1 MMKLIIT
8 DRLLGNKFPIV
19 AYMIVSLLIL
29 LLLNAQGCVKKPVR
43 PTLQKA
49 NGGKYYGGTYRI
61 NMLRGNPNGLDPV
74 IITSKLAD
82 DIALQIYDRLITYD
96 SNLVVQPELAKS
108 WSISEDGLT
117 YTFIIR
123 SDVNFHNNQCF
134 LNGKGRK
141 MTSSDICYSLT
152 RCCDPKAKT
161 SAYWVFKNKVLGA
174 DEYFNARQTGKDT
187 PTSVTGIIAPN
198 DTTLIIKLIKPY
210 SPFLLQLSNALGCVV
225 PKEAVDYYGQD
236 FFRNP
241 VGTGAFTFVSW
252 IDDVSMTLVRNPLYW
267 KKDEFGNALPFL
279 DTIVVSFIKDDKLQY
294 QEFATGNLD
303 ESFTI
308 PTELFASVMKSAN
321 NFQNSRNSYYIQ
333 QRPAMLTWFV
343 DFLCSKPPFNNTDV
357 RRAFSYAVDRERIVR
372 FVLKNAPYQ
381 SGKYGITPP
390 VMPDYD
396 IRTIQGYDYQPA
408 KARELMAKAGY
419 PNGKNFPEI
428 EFSIY
433 PEPRLIQVAE
443 SMQQMFAEVL
453 NVKVNIRIIQFAQLL
468 QMAEEGKLQ
477 MWGTRWY
484 GDYPDVENYLSLF
497 DGTLVPTNPDELSYP
512 NSTRYNNNDVNTLI
526 QKAIET
532 TDVESKMKLY
542 QSAEQTMMNESPAII
557 LFYENHYRLVQPWVK
572 CYPLDAMN
580 RVTLSQVWF
589 GQ

>member
-1 MMKLIIT
+1 M
-8 DRLLGNKFPIV
+8 
-19 AYMIVSLLIL
+19 
-29 LLLNAQGCVKKPVR
+29 QGCVKKPTR
-43 PTLQKA
+43 PVLRKA
-49 NGGKYYGGTYRI
+49 LGGKYYGGTYRI
-61 NMLRGNPNGLDPV
+61 NMLRGNPNGLDPI

-108 WSISEDGLT
+108 WNISQDGLV
-117 YTFIIR
+117 YTFTIR

-134 LNGKGRK
+134 PNGKGRR
-141 MTSSDICYSLT
+141 MTAKDVWYSLT
-152 RCCDPKAKT
+152 RCCDPKSKT

-174 DEYFNARQTGKDT
+174 DEYFNARQTDSSF
-187 PTSVTGIIAPN
+187 PNSVSGITAPD
-198 DTTLIIKLIKPY
+198 DTTLVIKLIKPY

-225 PKEAVDYYGQD
+225 PKEAVDFYGQNY
-236 FFRNP
+236 FRNP

-252 IDDVSMTLVRNPLYW
+252 VDDVSITLVKNRSYW
-267 KKDEFGNALPFL
+267 KKDEYGNSLPFL
-279 DTIVVSFIKDDKLQY
+279 DTIVISFIKDDKLQY

-308 PTELFASVMKSAN
+308 PTELFASVIKVNRSTN
-321 NFQNSRNSYYIQ
+321 HSSSYTIQ

-343 DFLCSKPPFNNTDV
+343 DFLCTKPPFDNADV

-372 FVLKNAPYQ
+372 FVLKNAPFE

-390 VMPDYD
+390 VMPNYD
-396 IRTIQGYDYQPA
+396 IKNIQGYDYQPA

-453 NVKVNIRIIQFAQLL
+453 NVKVNIKIIQFAQLL

-477 MWGTRWY
+477 CWGTRWY

-497 DGTLVPTNPDELSYP
+497 DGTLVPSNPNELSYP
-512 NSTRYNNNDVNTLI
+512 NSTRYNNHKVNDLL
-526 QKAIET
+526 QRAIET
-532 TDVESKMKLY
+532 NDESSKMKLY
-542 QSAEQTMMNESPAII
+542 QEAEQAMINDAPAIM
-557 LFYENHYRLVQPWVK
+557 LFYENHYRLIQPWVK
-572 CYPLDAMN
+572 GYPLDAMN
-580 RVTLSQVWF
+580 RVTLSQVWYD
-589 GQ
+589 G